1 MKKIL
6 VILLAA
12 LMIFSLAAC
21 QTMRT
26 PDESSL
32 PDQPTLADQL
42 HVEFEDIPEKG
53 GLLLRYSEYRKLETN
68 IINMRTYIQQLEL
81 QNQFLRQKVIGSE

>member
-6 VILLAA
+6 VILLAV
-12 LMIFSLAAC
+12 LIIFFLAAC
-21 QTMRT
+21 QTMQT
-26 PDESSL
+26 DESSL

-81 QNQFLRQKVIGSE
+81 QNQFLRQKAIGSE